1 MNRIWITTVIV
12 SLLTFAGF
20 AQSDITILDQAGYS
34 VTIPQPVEK
43 LASVYGIGTFYV
55 YALGAAERLVTAYYV
70 GIKGLSYASEAMYRW
85 EPRLAD
91 ILSFGDPNVEELA
104 ASGAQVILSDGARY
118 AAFAE
123 QMAGIGVPVVQYLVE
138 TPEEMKEAMVLTGS
152 LLGSNAQSRANV
164 FIADYVRVSN
174 TVARD
179 LVDLDDEERVSV
191 LFLGTS
197 LTTAASGAMFQSHLI
212 ATAGGQSVT
221 SNLLGYWNEVNLEQ
235 ILLWNPEVIVI
246 PPYGP
251 VQPADILEN
260 PDWAA
265 IDAVKAGRVH
275 RMPRVIGPMDT
286 PVPESL
292 LGIVWM
298 AKLFYPELVSLDLEE
313 EVTRFYSFYYDF
325 VLTNGEVEHLTSP

>member
-1 MNRIWITTVIV
+1 MSKIWIGAMIV
-12 SLLTFAGF
+12 SLLAFAGI
-20 AQSDITILDQAGYS
+20 AEPEVTILDQIGQT
-34 VTIPQPVEK
+34 VTIPQPVER
-43 LASVYGIGTFYV
+43 LASIYGIGTFYV
-55 YALGAAERLVTAYYV
+55 YALGAANRLVTAYYV
-70 GIKGLSYASEAMYRW
+70 GVKGIPNASEAMFRW

-104 ASGAQVILSDGARY
+104 ASAAQAILADGARY

-123 QMAGIGVPVVQYLVE
+123 QMAYVGIPVVQYLVE
-138 TPEEMKEAMVLTGS
+138 TPQELKEAMVLTAS
-152 LLGSNAQSRANV
+152 FLGADAQTRANV
-164 FIADYVRVSN
+164 FISDYDRVFD

-179 LVDLDDEERVSV
+179 LADLSDEARVRV

-197 LTTAASGAMFQSHLI
+197 LTTAASGDMFQSHLI
-212 ATAGGQSVT
+212 AAAGGQSVA
-221 SNLLGYWNEVNLEQ
+221 SDLLGYWNEVNLEQ
-235 ILLWNPEVIVI
+235 ILLWDPEVIVI

-265 IDAVKAGRVH
+265 IEAVKAGRVH

-313 EVTRFYSFYYDF
+313 EVIRFYSFYYDF
-325 VLTNGEVEHLTSP
+325 VLTDDEVEYLITP

>member
-1 MNRIWITTVIV
+1 MNRIWITAVLIC
-12 SLLTFAGF
+12 LFTFAGV
-20 AQSDITILDQAGYS
+20 AQSEITVVDQTGHS
-34 VTIPQPVEK
+34 MTIPQPIEK

-55 YALGAAERLVTAYYV
+55 YALGAADRLVTAYYV
-70 GIKGLSYASEAMYRW
+70 GIKGLSYASEAMFRW

-118 AAFAE
+118 GAFAE
-123 QMAGIGVPVVQYLVE
+123 QMADIGIPVVQCLVE
-138 TPEEMKEAMVLTGS
+138 TPEEMKEAIVLTGS
-152 LLGSNAQSRANV
+152 FLGPDAQARAQV
-164 FIADYVRVSN
+164 FIADYDRVSN

-179 LVDLDDEERVSV
+179 LADLDDEERISV

-197 LTTAASGAMFQSHLI
+197 LTKAASGNMFQSYLI
-212 ATAGGQSVT
+212 AAAGGQSVT
-221 SNLLGYWNEVNLEQ
+221 GDLLGYWNEVNLEQ

-246 PPYGP
+246 PPYGLL
-251 VQPADILEN
+251 QPADILEN

-265 IDAVKAGRVH
+265 IAAVKAGRVH

-325 VLTNGEVEHLTSP
+325 VLTDEEVQYLTSP

>member
-1 MNRIWITTVIV
+1 MNRIWIAAVIV
-12 SLLTFAGF
+12 TLCTFAGV
-20 AQSDITILDQAGYS
+20 AQSDITVLDQTGQTMT
-34 VTIPQPVEK
+34 VPQPVEK

-55 YALGAAERLVTAYYV
+55 YALGAADRLVTAYYV
-70 GIKGLSYASEAMYRW
+70 GVKGISSASEAMFRW

-104 ASGAQVILSDGARY
+104 ASGAQVILADGARH

-123 QMAGIGVPVVQYLVE
+123 QMAYVGIPVVQYLVE
-138 TPEEMKEAMVLTGS
+138 TPEELKEAMVLTGNF
-152 LLGSNAQSRANV
+152 LGADAQARANV
-164 FIADYVRVSN
+164 FIADYDRVFD

-179 LVDLDDEERVSV
+179 LADLRDEERIRV

-197 LTTAASGAMFQSHLI
+197 LTTVASGDMFQSHLI
-212 ATAGGQSVT
+212 AAAGGRSVA
-221 SNLLGYWNEVNLEQ
+221 SDLLGYWSEVNLEQ

-251 VQPADILEN
+251 VQPADIIEN

-325 VLTNGEVEHLTSP
+325 VLTDEEVEYLISP

>member
-1 MNRIWITTVIV
+1 MNRIWIAALIV
-12 SLLTFAGF
+12 PLLAFAGV
-20 AQSDITILDQAGYS
+20 AQSDIIVLDQTGQT
-34 VTIPQPVEK
+34 VTIPQPVER

-55 YALGAAERLVTAYYV
+55 YALGAADRLVTGYYV
-70 GIKGLSYASEAMYRW
+70 GVKGISIASEAMLRW

-104 ASGAQVILSDGARY
+104 ASDAQVVLADGARH

-123 QMAGIGVPVVQYLVE
+123 QMANVGIPVVQYLVE
-138 TPEEMKEAMVLTGS
+138 TPEELKEAMTLTGS
-152 LLGSNAQSRANV
+152 FLGTDAQARANV
-164 FIADYVRVSN
+164 FIADYDRVFD

-179 LVDLDDEERVSV
+179 LADLGDEDRVRV

-197 LTTAASGAMFQSHLI
+197 LTTVASGDMFQSHLI
-212 ATAGGQSVT
+212 AAAGGQSVA
-221 SNLLGYWNEVNLEQ
+221 NDLLGYWNEVNLEQ

-251 VQPADILEN
+251 VQPAGILEN
-260 PDWAA
+260 PDWVA
-265 IDAVKAGRVH
+265 IDAVKTGRVR

-298 AKLFYPELVSLDLEE
+298 AKLFYPDLVSLDLEK

-325 VLTNGEVEHLTSP
+325 VLTDEEVEYLISP

>member
-1 MNRIWITTVIV
+1 MNRIWIAAVIV
-12 SLLTFAGF
+12 ALLTFAGI
-20 AQSDITILDQAGYS
+20 AESDITVLDQTGQT
-34 VTIPQPVEK
+34 VIIPQPVEK

-55 YALGAAERLVTAYYV
+55 YALGANDRLVIAFYV
-70 GIKGLSYASEAMYRW
+70 GVKGVANASETMFRW

-104 ASGAQVILSDGARY
+104 ASGTQVILADGARH
-118 AAFAE
+118 AAFAD
-123 QMAGIGVPVVQYLVE
+123 QMAEVGIPVVQCLVE
-138 TPEEMKEAMVLTGS
+138 TPEEMKQAMLLAGS
-152 LLGSNAQSRANV
+152 FLGTDAQARANV
-164 FIADYVRVSN
+164 FIADYDRVSD
-174 TVARD
+174 TVTRD
-179 LVDLDDEERVSV
+179 LADLGDEERVRV

-197 LTTAASGAMFQSHLI
+197 LTRVASGDMFQSHLI
-212 ATAGGQSVT
+212 TAAGGQSVA
-221 SNLLGYWNEVNLEQ
+221 SDLLGHWSEVNLEQ
-235 ILLWNPEVIVI
+235 ILLWNPEIIVI

-286 PVPESL
+286 PVPDSL

-325 VLTNGEVEHLTSP
+325 VLTTEEVEYLISP

>member
-1 MNRIWITTVIV
+1 MNKIWIAAVIV
-12 SLLTFAGF
+12 SLFAFAGI
-20 AQSDITILDQAGYS
+20 AQSEVTILDQTGHS
-34 VTIPQPVEK
+34 MTIPQPIEK

-55 YALGAAERLVTAYYV
+55 YALGAADRLVTAYYV
-70 GIKGLSYASEAMYRW
+70 GLKGLSYASEAMFRW

-118 AAFAE
+118 ASFAE
-123 QMAGIGVPVVQYLVE
+123 QMADIGIPVVQYLVE
-138 TPEEMKEAMVLTGS
+138 TPEEMKEAIVLTGS
-152 LLGSNAQSRANV
+152 FLGAKAQAQANV
-164 FIADYVRVSN
+164 FIADYDRVFH
-174 TVARD
+174 TIARD
-179 LVDLDDEERVSV
+179 LATLDDEDRVSV

-197 LTTAASGAMFQSHLI
+197 VTTAASGSMFQSYLI
-212 ATAGGQSVT
+212 AAAGGQSVT

-251 VQPADILEN
+251 VQPTDIRES
-260 PDWAA
+260 PDWAS

-292 LGIVWM
+292 LGIAWM
-298 AKLFYPELVSLDLEE
+298 AKLFYPELVSLDLEGE
-313 EVTRFYSFYYDF
+313 ITRFYSFYYDF
-325 VLTNGEVEHLTSP
+325 ALTDEEVQYLINP

>member
-1 MNRIWITTVIV
+1 MNRIWIAVVIV
-12 SLLTFAGF
+12 FLLAFDGIAK
-20 AQSDITILDQAGYS
+20 SDITVLDQTGQT
-34 VTIPQPVEK
+34 VTIPQPVER

-55 YALGAAERLVTAYYV
+55 YALGAGDRLVTAFYV
-70 GIKGLSYASEAMYRW
+70 GVKGLSNASEVMLRW

-104 ASGAQVILSDGARY
+104 ASGAQVILADGARH
-118 AAFAE
+118 AAFAD
-123 QMAGIGVPVVQYLVE
+123 QMINVGIPVVQCLVE
-138 TPEEMKEAMVLTGS
+138 TPGEMKQAMLLAGS
-152 LLGSNAQSRANV
+152 FLGPDAQARANV
-164 FIADYVRVSN
+164 FIADYDRVFD

-179 LVDLDDEERVSV
+179 LADLDDEERVRV
-191 LFLGTS
+191 LFLGTN
-197 LTTAASGAMFQSHLI
+197 LTRVASGDMFQSHLI
-212 ATAGGQSVT
+212 AAAGGQSVT
-221 SNLLGYWNEVNLEQ
+221 SDLLGYWSEVNLEQ

-251 VQPADILEN
+251 VQPTDILDN
-260 PDWAA
+260 ADWAA

-298 AKLFYPELVSLDLEE
+298 AKLFYPDLVSLDLEV
-313 EVTRFYSFYYDF
+313 EVTRYYGFYYDF
-325 VLTNGEVEHLTSP
+325 VLTDEEVEYLINQ

>member
-1 MNRIWITTVIV
+1 MNRIWIAAVIV
-12 SLLTFAGF
+12 SLLAFAGI
-20 AQSDITILDQAGYS
+20 AQSDIAVLDQTGQTVS
-34 VTIPQPVEK
+34 IPQPVER

-55 YALGAAERLVTAYYV
+55 YALGAADRLVTAYYV
-70 GIKGLSYASEAMYRW
+70 GVKGLANASEAMFRW
-85 EPRLAD
+85 EPRLDD

-104 ASGAQVILSDGARY
+104 ASDAQVVLADGARH

-123 QMAGIGVPVVQYLVE
+123 QMAYVGIPVVQYLVE
-138 TPEEMKEAMVLTGS
+138 TPEELKEAMVLTGDF
-152 LLGSNAQSRANV
+152 LGADAQARATV
-164 FIADYVRVSN
+164 FIADYDRVFD

-179 LVDLDDEERVSV
+179 LADLGEEERVRV

-197 LTTAASGAMFQSHLI
+197 LTTVASGDMFQSHLI
-212 ATAGGQSVT
+212 AAAGGQSVA
-221 SNLLGYWNEVNLEQ
+221 NDLLGYWNEVNLEQ
-235 ILLWNPEVIVI
+235 ILLWDPEVIVI

-251 VQPADILEN
+251 VQPSDILEN
-260 PDWAA
+260 PDWTA
-265 IDAVKAGRVH
+265 IDAVKTGRVH

-298 AKLFYPELVSLDLEE
+298 AKLFYSDLVSLNLEE

-325 VLTNGEVEHLTSP
+325 VLTDEEVEYLINP

>member
-1 MNRIWITTVIV
+1 MNRIWIAAVIV
-12 SLLTFAGF
+12 ALCTFAGM
-20 AQSDITILDQAGYS
+20 AQSDVIILDQTGHS
-34 VTIPQPVEK
+34 VTISQPVEK

-55 YALGAAERLVTAYYV
+55 YALGAADRLVTAYYV
-70 GIKGLSYASEAMYRW
+70 GVKGISSASEAMFRW

-104 ASGAQVILSDGARY
+104 ASGAQVILADGARH

-123 QMAGIGVPVVQYLVE
+123 QMAYVGIPVVQYLVE
-138 TPEEMKEAMVLTGS
+138 TPEELKEAMVLTGNF
-152 LLGSNAQSRANV
+152 LGADAQARANV
-164 FIADYVRVSN
+164 FIADYDRVFD

-179 LVDLDDEERVSV
+179 LADLRDEERIRV

-197 LTTAASGAMFQSHLI
+197 LTTVASGDMFQSHLI
-212 ATAGGQSVT
+212 AAAGGRSVA
-221 SNLLGYWNEVNLEQ
+221 SDLLGYWSEVNLEQ

-251 VQPADILEN
+251 VQPADIIEN

-298 AKLFYPELVSLDLEE
+298 AKLFYPGLVSLDLEE

-325 VLTNGEVEHLTSP
+325 VLTDDEVEYLISP